1 MTEQKTRPSL
11 IDIGLNL
18 THDSFDHDRKDVL
31 QRALDL
37 GVHRMIL
44 TGATEEGSL
53 KGLELAKSYPGTFYT
68 TAGIHPHHA
77 KEVNGDTFTVL
88 QELYTL
94 PEVVAVGEC
103 GLDYFRDISPRSTQE
118 KVFIAHLEMATGNQ
132 LPMFLHQ
139 RDAGDSFFS
148 ILKEFREKLSDVV
161 VHCFTDD
168 KKILFGLLDLEC
180 HIGITGW
187 ICDERRGK
195 HLKELVPSIPTDR
208 LMIETD
214 APYLMPRDLDPKPKT
229 QRNEPMHLP
238 HIALEIAKCTGKP
251 FEQLAQETTVNANS
265 FFRLAPLD
273 EIHSEED
280 RT

>member
-1 MTEQKTRPSL
+1 
-11 IDIGLNL
+11 
-18 THDSFDHDRKDVL
+18 
-31 QRALDL
+31 
-37 GVHRMIL
+37 
-44 TGATEEGSL
+44 
-53 KGLELAKSYPGTFYT
+53 LELAKSYPGTFYA

-88 QELYTL
+88 KELHAM
-94 PEVVAVGEC
+94 PEIVAVGEC
-103 GLDYFRDISPRSTQE
+103 GLDYFRDISPRYVQE
-118 KVFIAHLEMATGNQ
+118 KVFITHLEMAVSNQ

-139 RDAGDSFFS
+139 RDSGDAFIS

-168 KKILFGLLDLEC
+168 KKVLFGLLDLEC

-195 HLKELVPSIPTDR
+195 HLKELVSSIPANR

-238 HIALEIAKCTGKP
+238 HIAREIAKCTGKS
-251 FEQLAQETTVNANS
+251 FEQLAQETTANATS
-265 FFRLAPLD
+265 FFRLPPLD
-273 EIHSEED
+273 ENHSEED
-280 RT
+280 QA

>member
-118 KVFIAHLEMATGNQ
+118 KVFIAHLEMAKGNQ

-139 RDAGDSFFS
+139 RDAGDTFIS
-148 ILKEFREKLSDVV
+148 ILMRMEIKVSPASRW
-161 VHCFTDD
+161 CRN
-168 KKILFGLLDLEC
+168 
-180 HIGITGW
+180 IG
-187 ICDERRGK
+187 
-195 HLKELVPSIPTDR
+195 
-208 LMIETD
+208 
-214 APYLMPRDLDPKPKT
+214 
-229 QRNEPMHLP
+229 N
-238 HIALEIAKCTGKP
+238 
-251 FEQLAQETTVNANS
+251 
-265 FFRLAPLD
+265 
-273 EIHSEED
+273 
-280 RT
+280 

>member
-53 KGLELAKSYPGTFYT
+53 KALELAKSYPGTFYA

-88 QELYTL
+88 QELYTM

-139 RDAGDSFFS
+139 RDAGDTFIS
-148 ILKEFREKLSDVV
+148 ILKEFREKISDVV

-168 KKILFGLLDLEC
+168 KKILFGLLDLDRVNRTGFFC
-180 HIGITGW
+180 H
-187 ICDERRGK
+187 
-195 HLKELVPSIPTDR
+195 L
-208 LMIETD
+208 
-214 APYLMPRDLDPKPKT
+214 
-229 QRNEPMHLP
+229 
-238 HIALEIAKCTGKP
+238 
-251 FEQLAQETTVNANS
+251 
-265 FFRLAPLD
+265 
-273 EIHSEED
+273 
-280 RT
+280 

>member
-1 MTEQKTRPSL
+1 MTESQSIPSL

-18 THDSFDHDRKDVL
+18 AHDSFDHDRKEVL

-44 TGATEEGSL
+44 TGATEDGSQKAL
-53 KGLELAKSYPGTFYT
+53 QLAKAHPGTLFA

-77 KEVNGDTFTVL
+77 KEVHGETFTIL
-88 QELYTL
+88 RELHAL

-103 GLDYFRDISPRSTQE
+103 GLDYFRDISPRPTQE
-118 KVFIAHLEMATGNQ
+118 KVFIAHLEMAVANQ

-139 RDAGDSFFS
+139 RDSGDAFIS

-168 KKILFGLLDLEC
+168 KKVLFGLLDLEC

-195 HLKELVPSIPTDR
+195 HLKELVPSIPANR

-238 HIALEIAKCTGKP
+238 HIAREIAKCTGKSS
-251 FEQLAQETTVNANS
+251 EQLAMETTSNAES
-265 FFRLAPLD
+265 FFRLPPLPTPT
-273 EIHSEED
+273 SEEED
-280 RT
+280 Q